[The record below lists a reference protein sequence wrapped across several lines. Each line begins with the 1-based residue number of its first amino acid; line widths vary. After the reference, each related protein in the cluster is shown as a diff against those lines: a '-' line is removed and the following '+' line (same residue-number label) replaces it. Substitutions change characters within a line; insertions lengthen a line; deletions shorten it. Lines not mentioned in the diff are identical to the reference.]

1 MHRNNNVHLQQIK
14 SAGKL
19 DSDRKQVK
27 EKRSK
32 CTVTFFLFLKIYL
45 HECFNIFENN
55 AKRNVLHA
63 LQII

>member
-27 EKRSK
+27 EKQSK
-32 CTVTFFLFLKIYL
+32 CTVTFFF
-45 HECFNIFENN
+45 IFKN
-55 AKRNVLHA
+55 LSP
-63 LQII
+63 